1 MKKLKKLY
9 ESKIFWMIVSLLAS
23 LTIWV
28 YVTNEETEDFKTTFR
43 NVRVEIVGEDAL
55 RASRN
60 LIVTDLNTSTVTVEL
75 TGPRRV
81 VAPLDSEDLV
91 AQVDVSKL
99 TRAAYTTLK
108 YDIVYPGSVDE
119 RNITEERKTPE
130 YVNFTVSQ
138 LITKP
143 IQVRGGFEGRSAEG
157 FTAETPVFTPSTIS
171 VTGPEA
177 YIRDID
183 HANVTFGQNVVA
195 DATYT
200 VDVGY
205 TLVDKNGDPVSTEY
219 LTLSPDTVEAS
230 LPILQVK
237 NVTLGVDLI
246 EAAGAT
252 KANTKLTVEPSFI
265 TLAGDSSIL
274 GGLNRIIL
282 GTVNLADFSSTFTET
297 YPIAFDNDL
306 RNVTGVSEAKVTVEI
321 VGLET
326 RSFRVTNLSY
336 VGAAEGTTVD
346 VLTESLDNVVIRGTA
361 EQLDQ
366 IKAENIRAVADLT
379 DIRDSTGSYLPPVKI
394 YVDGVT
400 DVGAIGQYQ
409 ISVDIR
415 KVQS

>member
-1 MKKLKKLY
+1 MKNLRKLY
-9 ESKIFWMIVSLLAS
+9 DNRVFWMVISLLAS

-28 YVTNEETEDFKTTFR
+28 YVTSGETEDFKSTFR
-43 NVRVEIVGEDAL
+43 NVRIEIVGEDTL
-55 RASRN
+55 RSSRN
-60 LIVTDLNTSTVTVEL
+60 LIVTDLNTNTITVEI

-108 YDIVYPGSVDE
+108 YDIVYPSSVDE
-119 RNITEERKTPE
+119 RYITEEKKTPE

-157 FTAETPVFTPSTIS
+157 FTAETPVFNPSTVS

-177 YIRDID
+177 YIKDID
-183 HANVTFGQNVVA
+183 HADVTFGQNVVA
-195 DATYT
+195 DSTYSVDAT
-200 VDVGY
+200 Y

-219 LTLSPDTVEAS
+219 LTLSPDTVEAT
-230 LPILQVK
+230 LPILLVK

-246 EAAGAT
+246 EGAGAT
-252 KANTKLTVEPSFI
+252 KANTKVSVEPSFI

-274 GGLNRIIL
+274 GGFNRIIL
-282 GTVNLADFSSTFTET
+282 GTVVLTDFSSTFTET
-297 YPIAFDNDL
+297 YPITIDNEL
-306 RNVTGVSEAKVTVEI
+306 RNVTGVSEAKVTIEV

-326 RSFRVTNLSY
+326 RSYRVTNLSY
-336 VGAAEGTTVD
+336 VGAAEGTSVEL
-346 VLTESLDNVVIRGTA
+346 LTESLDNVVIRGTA

-366 IKAENIRAVADLT
+366 IKAENIRAVADLA
-379 DIRDSTGSYLPPVKI
+379 DIKDSTGSYMPTAKI

-400 DVGAIGQYQ
+400 DVGAVGQYV
-409 ISVDIR
+409 ISVEIR
-415 KVQS
+415 KA

>member
-1 MKKLKKLY
+1 MTKLKKLY
-9 ESKIFWMIVSLLAS
+9 ESRVFWLLISLLIS

-28 YVTNEETEDFKTTFR
+28 YVTSEETESFKTTFH
-43 NVRVEIVGEDAL
+43 NVRVELVGEDAL

-60 LIVTDLNTSTVTVEL
+60 LIVTDLNTNTVTVEI

-81 VAPLDSEDLV
+81 VAPLDSSDLV

-108 YDIVYPGSVDE
+108 YDIIYPSSVDE
-119 RNITEERKTPE
+119 RYITEERKTPE

-143 IQVRGGFEGRSAEG
+143 IQVLGGFEGRSAEG
-157 FTAETPVFTPSTIS
+157 FTAESPVFTPSTIS

-183 HANVTFGQNVVA
+183 HASVTFGRNVVA
-195 DATYT
+195 DSTYT
-200 VDVGY
+200 VDATY
-205 TLVDKNGDPVSTEY
+205 TLVDKNGNPVSTEY
-219 LTLSPDTVEAS
+219 LTMSPETVEAT
-230 LPILQVK
+230 LPILLVK
-237 NVTLGVDLI
+237 NVMLGVDLI
-246 EAAGAT
+246 EGAGAAR
-252 KANTKLTVEPSFI
+252 ANTEVTVEPSFI

-274 GGLNRIIL
+274 DGLNRIIL
-282 GTVNLADFSSTFTET
+282 GTVNLSSFTSTLTET
-297 YPIAFDNDL
+297 YPIVFDNDL

-326 RSFRVTNLSY
+326 RTFRVTNISY
-336 VGAAEGTTVD
+336 TGAAEGTVVD
-346 VLTESLDNVVIRGTA
+346 ILTESLDNVTIRGTA

-379 DIRDSTGSYLPPVKI
+379 DIRDSTGSYLPAVRI

-400 DVGAIGQYQ
+400 EVGAIGQYL
-409 ISVDIR
+409 ISVEIR
-415 KVQS
+415 KAQS

>member
-1 MKKLKKLY
+1 MKKLRKLY
-9 ESKIFWMIVSLLAS
+9 ESRIFWMVVSLLAS

-28 YVTNEETEDFKTTFR
+28 YVTNGETEEFKTTFR
-43 NVRVEIVGEDAL
+43 NVRIEIVGEEAL

-60 LIVTDLNTSTVTVEL
+60 LIVTDLNTSTVTVEII
-75 TGPRRV
+75 GPRRV

-108 YDIVYPGSVDE
+108 YDIVYPSSVDE

-138 LITKP
+138 LITKQ

-183 HANVTFGQNVVA
+183 HADVTFGQNVVA
-195 DATYT
+195 DSTYT
-200 VDVGY
+200 VDVAY

-219 LTLSPDTVEAS
+219 LTLSPDTVEAT

-246 EAAGAT
+246 EGAGAT
-252 KANTKLTVEPSFI
+252 KSNTIITVEPSFI

-282 GTVNLADFSSTFTET
+282 GTVNLAEFSSTFTET
-297 YPIAFDNDL
+297 YPIAFDNEL

-326 RSFRVTNLSY
+326 RTFRVTNLSY
-336 VGAAEGTTVD
+336 VGAAEGTIVD
-346 VLTESLDNVVIRGTA
+346 VLTESLDNVVIRGTPEA
-361 EQLDQ
+361 LDQ

-379 DIRDSTGSYLPPVKI
+379 DIRDFTGSYLPLVKI

-400 DVGAIGQYQ
+400 DVGAVGQYM
-409 ISVDIR
+409 ISVEIR
-415 KVQS
+415 KA